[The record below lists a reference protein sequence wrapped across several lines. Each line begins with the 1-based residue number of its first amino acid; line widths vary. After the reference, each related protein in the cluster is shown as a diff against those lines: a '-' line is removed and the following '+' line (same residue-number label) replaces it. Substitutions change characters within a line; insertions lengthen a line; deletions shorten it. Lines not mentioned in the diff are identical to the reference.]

1 MIDTK
6 DSFKDYKNYED
17 WANQY
22 INLLTNRRYGK
33 AWTLNE
39 SEFMPYIVKQ
49 GYATDPNYISKYNKV
64 LNEVKKYEVGGKIKR
79 FQFGGTMNGLSP
91 IKIPITDLRKGMYNI
106 TDPTTDFPNVGQAIG
121 MGIASW
127 FNGLFPSLG
136 KRYTDKEP
144 TANAAWAKRLGQ
156 PYNSKD
162 LPSNKDGSVRLPL
175 EKEQQIATDTN
186 FIKKRIN
193 LNTNQLN
200 SLRKQNEYHKSIPI
214 FEQALEWDIDYLD
227 KLRHTYKTGEPVV
240 VNEYQAW
247 KDRKLI
253 NDGKTTSN
261 TISPLNVLKNFTLQY
276 NPKQNYVEYRDVYDF
291 NGYNWAVPGED
302 FIIRGQLK
310 PSK

>member
-1 MIDTK
+1 MINFEK
-6 DSFKDYKNYED
+6 
-17 WANQY
+17 
-22 INLLTNRRYGK
+22 
-33 AWTLNE
+33 
-39 SEFMPYIVKQ
+39 V
-49 GYATDPNYISKYNKV
+49 NKLV
-64 LNEVKKYEVGGKIKR
+64 RK
-79 FQFGGTMNGLSP
+79 FQMGGTMNGLSP
-91 IKIPITDLRKGMYNI
+91 IRIPITDLKKGMYN
-106 TDPTTDFPNVGQAIG
+106 TVDPTTEIPNAAQSIG

-127 FNGLFPSLG
+127 LRGLFPNSS
-136 KRYTDKEP
+136 KRYTDKEA

-162 LPSNKDGSVRLPL
+162 LPSNKDGSVKLPL

-247 KDRKLI
+247 KDRKMVS
-253 NDGKTTSN
+253 NGKFSDN

-276 NPKQNYVEYRDVYDF
+276 DPKKKIVTYRDIYDF
-291 NGYNWAVPGED
+291 NGYNWAIPGED
-302 FIIRGQLK
+302 FEIKGSLK